1 MREKFRNIL
10 NSSSIRNSFLLM
22 IGTGISQFIPVL
34 FSPFL
39 TRIYSPSNFGD
50 LAIFMAFS
58 LIIGMGASGMYEY
71 AIVLPESD
79 EDAQN
84 IIKLITVLSASVS
97 LLTGGIF
104 YGASWFIKVENF
116 YFLLPFSIFFTAC
129 YNVISYWYNRM
140 KKYKT
145 LNFIRIFQSVL
156 IIGGSFIFYTLK
168 NGLIYGYVLG
178 GLFCFIL
185 FLFNFFPYLRKINFL
200 KIRDLAIEYKKF
212 PTLILPSSL
221 MNTVSSYAPVFF
233 IKKFYT
239 SSQLGSF
246 SMSNRVLTAPI
257 SVISTAIGQVY
268 FKNLSDYYNEKRYD
282 LIKKTFLQSTYILC
296 LISISIFLPLFFFG
310 EDLAIIV
317 FGKGWKEA
325 GEFIEIIALASM
337 MKFIVS
343 PLSTVLIVKK
353 ELNKVARWQT
363 IYFFTSM
370 TIFFI
375 GCFFSI
381 KTLLWLYV
389 IHETI
394 LYAIYYSIMSKI
406 VDYKSVK
413 N

>member
-1 MREKFRNIL
+1 MV
-10 NSSSIRNSFLLM
+10 
-22 IGTGISQFIPVL
+22 GTGISQFIPVL

-39 TRIYSPSNFGD
+39 TRIYSPANFGD

-58 LIIGMGASGMYEY
+58 LIIGMSASGMYEY
-71 AIVLPESD
+71 AIVLPEED
-79 EDAQN
+79 KDAQN
-84 IIKLITVLSASVS
+84 IIKLITVLAISVS
-97 LLTGGIF
+97 VLTGIVF
-104 YGASWFIKVENF
+104 YTVSWFIDLDFF
-116 YFLLPFSIFFTAC
+116 YFLLPFSIFFTVC

-140 KKYKT
+140 KKYKI
-145 LNFIRIFQSVL
+145 LNLIRIFQSVL
-156 IIGGSFIFYTLK
+156 IVAGSFIFYNVK
-168 NGLIYGYVLG
+168 DGLIYGYILG
-178 GLFCFIL
+178 GLFCFII
-185 FLFNFFPYLRKINFL
+185 FIINFL
-200 KIRDLAIEYKKF
+200 PHLRRIDLNEIKHLAFEYKKF

-239 SSQLGSF
+239 SSQLGSY

-268 FKNLSDYYNEKRYD
+268 FKNLSDYYNEKRND

-296 LISISIFLPLFFFG
+296 LISIFIFLPLFFFG
-310 EDLAIIV
+310 EDLALIV

-370 TIFFI
+370 TIFII

-381 KTLLWLYV
+381 KTLLWIYV

-394 LYAIYYSIMSKI
+394 LYAIYYYIM
-406 VDYKSVK
+406 KSVINK

>member
-1 MREKFRNIL
+1 MRDKFKNII

-34 FSPFL
+34 FSPLL

-71 AIVLPESD
+71 AIVLPEND

-84 IIKLITVLSASVS
+84 IIKLISVLSLSIS
-97 LLTGGIF
+97 LLTGIVF
-104 YGASWFIKVENF
+104 YIVSWFIELDFF
-116 YFLLPFSIFFTAC
+116 YFLLPFSIFFTVC

-145 LNFIRIFQSVL
+145 LNLIRIFQSVL
-156 IIGGSFIFYTLK
+156 IIGGSFIFCNIK

-178 GLFCFIL
+178 GLFCFIIYV
-185 FLFNFFPYLRKINFL
+185 FNFFKHLRQINFQ
-200 KIRDLAIEYKKF
+200 KIKSLAFEYKKF

-233 IKKFYT
+233 IKRFYT
-239 SSQLGSF
+239 SAQLGSF

-268 FKNLSDYYNEKRYD
+268 FKNLSDYYNEKKYD
-282 LIKKTFLQSTYILC
+282 LIKKTFLQSTYVLC
-296 LISISIFLPLFFFG
+296 IISVFIFLPLFFFG

-317 FGKGWKEA
+317 FGKAWKEA

-343 PLSTVLIVKK
+343 PLSTILIVKK

-370 TIFFI
+370 TIFII

-381 KTLLWLYV
+381 KTLLWIYV

-394 LYAIYYSIMSKI
+394 LYAIYYYIM
-406 VDYKSVK
+406 KSVINK

>member
-1 MREKFRNIL
+1 MV
-10 NSSSIRNSFLLM
+10 
-22 IGTGISQFIPVL
+22 GTGISQFIPVL

-39 TRIYSPSNFGD
+39 TRIYSPANFGD

-71 AIVLPESD
+71 AIVLPEED
-79 EDAQN
+79 KDAQN
-84 IIKLITVLSASVS
+84 IIKLISVLAISVS
-97 LLTGGIF
+97 VLTGIVF
-104 YGASWFIKVENF
+104 YIANWFIELDFF
-116 YFLLPFSIFFTAC
+116 YFLLPFSIFFTVC

-145 LNFIRIFQSVL
+145 LNIIRIFQSVL
-156 IIGGSFIFYTLK
+156 IIAGSFIFYKVK
-168 NGLIYGYVLG
+168 NGLVYGYILG
-178 GLFCFIL
+178 GMFCFLIYIYS
-185 FLFNFFPYLRKINFL
+185 FFSHLRKINFNEI
-200 KIRDLAIEYKKF
+200 KHLAFEYKKF

-268 FKNLSDYYNEKRYD
+268 FKNLSDYYNENKND
-282 LIKKTFLQSTYILC
+282 LIRKTFLQSTYILC
-296 LISISIFLPLFFFG
+296 LISVFIFLPLFFFG
-310 EDLAIIV
+310 EDLALIV
-317 FGKGWKEA
+317 FGKAWKEA

-370 TIFFI
+370 TIFI
-375 GCFFSI
+375 VGSFFSI
-381 KTLLWLYV
+381 KTLLWIYV

-394 LYAIYYSIMSKI
+394 LYAIYYYIM
-406 VDYKSVK
+406 KSVINK